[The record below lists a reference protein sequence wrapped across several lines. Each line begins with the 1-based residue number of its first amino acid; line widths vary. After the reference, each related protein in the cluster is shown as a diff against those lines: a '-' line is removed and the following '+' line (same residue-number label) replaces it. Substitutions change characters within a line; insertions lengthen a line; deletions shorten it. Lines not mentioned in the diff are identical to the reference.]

1 MTAIF
6 ERVLNMSLTG
16 SIVIAVVLLARLLLR
31 RAPKIYSYM
40 LWAVVLFRLLCP
52 ISLSAGLSVLKPLP
66 VTTSQGLSTV
76 TYRPVEPVTPASGE
90 LGQEVA
96 RPESAETVKAKTGA
110 QAMTLAA
117 AVWLTVGGA
126 LAGCSLVQYTVLRR
140 KLREAVPYRGEILLS
155 DNIRTPFVMGVLSP
169 KIYLPWDTPQ
179 EERRFII
186 AHERQH
192 IHRGDPLW
200 KLLGYLALCVHWFNP
215 LVWLAFFLGGKDME
229 MSCDEA
235 VLNRLG
241 EDIRADYSQ
250 ALLRLA
256 THKRLIAGMPLAFGE
271 GETKGRVRN
280 MARWRRPKV
289 WVSGICAVL
298 CLAVLAVCAL
308 NPQKSDS
315 TPVGAVVTAE
325 ERLNIRAKAS
335 ASSVVVGSY
344 EHGTAI
350 TILERK
356 GGWGRTDRGWI
367 ALDYVTLSEDSI
379 SGTTGSASISGTTG
393 SASMGIWGLYYT
405 LPEGCVQVTL
415 EASQERNEQELREG
429 NTVIGGVR
437 AFKIPSDIS
446 GADWLEELVFPE
458 WGMENVGYMASGTL
472 ASGYTVE
479 FFSDVPEGQPKT
491 LLNRHN
497 VYLWE
502 NRIYDVW
509 FNEYTVSPE
518 VESAI
523 LRTVSFGSDT
533 AEVSSSVP
541 IDLAMLPESV
551 SLKSGEN
558 GAILFVK
565 DGETIGAIDTY
576 DIPDSVENP
585 YADFKWL
592 AEAGVSDAD
601 DQMIIEKELILSGG
615 SSLYGDWEIEV
626 ESDVIP
632 SQPQTVKRWHT
643 FFIAERKVYDVWFDL
658 TKISEGEYWNLMSL
672 MVNGEPE
679 ETTLGQDAH
688 WGESFLSNDG
698 TVSFQADIS
707 YDPTEPAEEGTL
719 SAPEMLA
726 AVKREMQ
733 AGTMDGFGLGTKEM
747 GYTDVECFVNLTDL
761 VLETRKT
768 DSGEEIPQ
776 LIVMG
781 FVIYKFSD
789 GNTIGQELGIHELM
803 ALDARDGSFLS
814 GFGRVS

>member
-66 VTTSQGLSTV
+66 VTTTQGLSTV
-76 TYRPVEPVTPASGE
+76 TYRPVESVIPASGE
-90 LGQEVA
+90 IGQEDA
-96 RPESAETVKAKTGA
+96 RPEPAETVKAETGL

-126 LAGCSLVQYTVLRR
+126 LAGCSLVQYIVLRR
-140 KLREAVPYRGEILLS
+140 KLREAAPYLGEVYLS
-155 DNIRTPFVMGVLSP
+155 DSIATPFVMGVIAP
-169 KIYLPWDTPQ
+169 KIYLPSDTPKA
-179 EERRFII
+179 ERRFII
-186 AHERQH
+186 AHERH
-192 IHRGDPLW
+192 HLHRGDPLW
-200 KLLGYLALCVHWFNP
+200 KLLGYLALCIHWFNP

-298 CLAVLAVCAL
+298 CLVVLAVCAL

-315 TPVGAVVTAE
+315 TPMGAVVTTE
-325 ERLNIRAKAS
+325 KPLNIRAEAS
-335 ASSVVVGSY
+335 ALSAVVGSY
-344 EHGTAI
+344 EPGTAI
-350 TILERK
+350 TILERR

-367 ALDYVTLSEDSI
+367 FMDYVTLSENALF
-379 SGTTGSASISGTTG
+379 GTIGEASI
-393 SASMGIWGLYYT
+393 GIWDLYYT
-405 LPEGCVQVTL
+405 LPEGCVQMTL
-415 EASQERNEQELREG
+415 EASEDRDEEELREG

-458 WGMENVGYMASGTL
+458 WGMENVGYSAGGNLT
-472 ASGYTVE
+472 SGYTVE

-491 LLNRHN
+491 LRNRHN
-497 VYLWE
+497 VYWWE

-509 FNEYTVSPE
+509 FNEYTASPE

-523 LRTVSFGSDT
+523 LNTLSFGSDT
-533 AEVSSSVP
+533 AVIPSSLP

-565 DGETIGAIDTY
+565 DGETVGQIDTY

-585 YADFKWL
+585 YADFDWL
-592 AEAGVSDAD
+592 AEAGVADVSDSSLAR
-601 DQMIIEKELILSGG
+601 MAGG
-615 SSLYGDWEIEV
+615 SLYGDWELTA
-626 ESDVIP
+626 ESDVP
-632 SQPQTVKRWHT
+632 PGQPQTVNRMHT

-658 TKISEGEYWNLMSL
+658 MKISEGEYRNLMSL

-679 ETTLGQDAH
+679 ETTVATQPPQEGSEY
-688 WGESFLSNDG
+688 WGESFLSDDG
-698 TVSFQADIS
+698 TVSFQADVY
-707 YDPTEPAEEGTL
+707 YDPAQLTGEGVMTPAEL
-719 SAPEMLA
+719 IS

-747 GYTDVECFVNLTDL
+747 GYTDVECFVNLTGLHLEQRQEKPVL
-761 VLETRKT
+761 VVE
-768 DSGEEIPQ
+768 
-776 LIVMG
+776 G

-789 GNTIGQELGIHELM
+789 GNSVGQELGIRELM

>member
-76 TYRPVEPVTPASGE
+76 TYRPVEPVIPASGE
-90 LGQEVA
+90 LGQEAA
-96 RPESAETVKAKTGA
+96 RPEPAETVKTETGA

-117 AVWLTVGGA
+117 AVWLTVGEA
-126 LAGCSLVQYTVLRR
+126 LAGCGLVQYIVLRR
-140 KLREAVPYRGEILLS
+140 KLREAVPYRGEVYLS
-155 DNIRTPFVMGVLSP
+155 DSIATPFVMGVIAP
-169 KIYLPWDTPQ
+169 KIYLPSDTPKA
-179 EERRFII
+179 ERRFII
-186 AHERQH
+186 AHERH
-192 IHRGDPLW
+192 HLHRGDPLW

-298 CLAVLAVCAL
+298 CLVVLAVCAL

-315 TPVGAVVTAE
+315 TPVGAVVTTE
-325 ERLNIRAKAS
+325 KPLNIRAKAS
-335 ASSVVVGSY
+335 ARSVVVGSY
-344 EHGTAI
+344 EPGTAI
-350 TILERK
+350 TILERR

-367 ALDYVTLSEDSI
+367 FMDYVTLSEDSI
-379 SGTTGSASISGTTG
+379 SGTTGSAS
-393 SASMGIWGLYYT
+393 MGIWDLYYT

-458 WGMENVGYMASGTL
+458 WGMENVGSMASGTL

-502 NRIYDVW
+502 NQIYDVW

-518 VESAI
+518 VENAI
-523 LRTVSFGSDT
+523 LKTVSFGSDT
-533 AEVSSSVP
+533 LAVPSSVP

-551 SLKSGEN
+551 SPKSGEN

-585 YADFKWL
+585 YADFDWL
-592 AEAGVSDAD
+592 AEAGVADVSDSSLAR
-601 DQMIIEKELILSGG
+601 MAG
-615 SSLYGDWEIEV
+615 SSLYGDWELTA

-632 SQPQTVKRWHT
+632 GQPQMVKRWHT

-679 ETTLGQDAH
+679 ETTLSQDAH

-698 TVSFQADIS
+698 TVSFHADIS
-707 YDPTEPAEEGTL
+707 YDPTAPAEEGTL

>member
-76 TYRPVEPVTPASGE
+76 TYRPVEPVIPASGE
-90 LGQEVA
+90 IGQEDA
-96 RPESAETVKAKTGA
+96 RTEPAETVKTETGA

-117 AVWLTVGGA
+117 AIWLTVGGA

-140 KLREAVPYRGEILLS
+140 KLREAVPYRGEVYLS
-155 DNIRTPFVMGVLSP
+155 DSIATPFVMGVIAP
-169 KIYLPWDTPQ
+169 KIYLPSDTPIA
-179 EERRFII
+179 ERRFII
-186 AHERQH
+186 AHERH
-192 IHRGDPLW
+192 HLHRGDPLW

-215 LVWLAFFLGGKDME
+215 LVWMAFFLGGKDME

-235 VLNRLG
+235 VLNCLG

-308 NPQKSDS
+308 NPQKADS
-315 TPVGAVVTAE
+315 TPMGAVVTAE
-325 ERLNIRAKAS
+325 KPLNIRAKAS
-335 ASSVVVGSY
+335 ARSAVVGSY
-344 EHGTAI
+344 EPGTAI

-356 GGWGRTDRGWI
+356 DGWGRTERGWI
-367 ALDYVTLSEDSI
+367 FMDYVTLSENAI
-379 SGTTGSASISGTTG
+379 SGTTGSASIGV
-393 SASMGIWGLYYT
+393 WDLYYT
-405 LPEGCVQVTL
+405 LPEGCTQMTV
-415 EASQERNEQELREG
+415 EAGEDRNEQELREG

-472 ASGYTVE
+472 ASGYTVD

-523 LRTVSFGSDT
+523 LKTVSFGSDT
-533 AEVSSSVP
+533 LAVPSSVP

-551 SLKSGEN
+551 SPKSGEN
-558 GAILFVK
+558 GATLFVK

-585 YADFKWL
+585 YADFDWL
-592 AEAGVSDAD
+592 AEAGISDVND
-601 DQMIIEKELILSGG
+601 DELIRSGG
-615 SSLYGDWEIEV
+615 SSLYGDWELTA

-632 SQPQTVKRWHT
+632 GQPQMVKRWHT
-643 FFIAERKVYDVWFDL
+643 FFIADRKVYDVWFDL
-658 TKISEGEYWNLMSL
+658 MKISEGEYRNLMSL

-679 ETTLGQDAH
+679 ETTLSQDAH

-707 YDPTEPAEEGTL
+707 YDPTAPAEEGTL

>member
-1 MTAIF
+1 M
-6 ERVLNMSLTG
+6 
-16 SIVIAVVLLARLLLR
+16 
-31 RAPKIYSYM
+31 
-40 LWAVVLFRLLCP
+40 
-52 ISLSAGLSVLKPLP
+52 
-66 VTTSQGLSTV
+66 
-76 TYRPVEPVTPASGE
+76 
-90 LGQEVA
+90 
-96 RPESAETVKAKTGA
+96 
-110 QAMTLAA
+110 
-117 AVWLTVGGA
+117 
-126 LAGCSLVQYTVLRR
+126 QYIVLRR
-140 KLREAVPYRGEILLS
+140 KLREAAPYRGEVYLS
-155 DNIRTPFVMGVLSP
+155 DSIATPFVMGVIAP
-169 KIYLPWDTPQ
+169 KIYLPSDTPKA
-179 EERRFII
+179 ERRFII
-186 AHERQH
+186 AHERH
-192 IHRGDPLW
+192 HLHRGDPLW

-308 NPQKSDS
+308 NPQKADS
-315 TPVGAVVTAE
+315 TPVGAVVTTE
-325 ERLNIRAKAS
+325 KPLNIRAEAS
-335 ASSVVVGSY
+335 ALSAVVGSY
-344 EHGTAI
+344 EPGTAI

-356 GGWGRTDRGWI
+356 DGWGRTDRGWI
-367 ALDYVTLSEDSI
+367 FMDYVTLSEDSI
-379 SGTTGSASISGTTG
+379 SGTTGEASI
-393 SASMGIWGLYYT
+393 GIWDLYYT
-405 LPEGCVQVTL
+405 LPEGCVQMTL
-415 EASQERNEQELREG
+415 EASEDRDEEELREG

-472 ASGYTVE
+472 NSGYTVE

-491 LLNRHN
+491 LRNRHN
-497 VYLWE
+497 VYWWE

-523 LRTVSFGSDT
+523 LKTVSFGSDT
-533 AEVSSSVP
+533 AAIPSSLP

-601 DQMIIEKELILSGG
+601 DQMIIDKELILSGG

-632 SQPQTVKRWHT
+632 GQPQTVKRWHT

-658 TKISEGEYWNLMSL
+658 TKISEGEYRNLMSL

-679 ETTLGQDAH
+679 ETTLSQDAH

-698 TVSFQADIS
+698 TVSFQADVY
-707 YDPTEPAEEGTL
+707 YDPAQLTGEGVMTQAEL
-719 SAPEMLA
+719 IS

-747 GYTDVECFVNLTDL
+747 GYTDVECFVNLTGLHLEQRQEKPVL
-761 VLETRKT
+761 VVE
-768 DSGEEIPQ
+768 
-776 LIVMG
+776 G

-789 GNTIGQELGIHELM
+789 GNSIGQELGIRELM

>member
-66 VTTSQGLSTV
+66 VTTTQGLSTV
-76 TYRPVEPVTPASGE
+76 TYRPVEPIIPASGE
-90 LGQEVA
+90 TGQENA
-96 RPESAETVKAKTGA
+96 RQEPAETVKAENGDQT
-110 QAMTLAA
+110 MTLAA

-126 LAGCSLVQYTVLRR
+126 LAGYSLVQYTVLRR

-155 DNIRTPFVMGVLSP
+155 DKIRTPFVMGVLSP

-315 TPVGAVVTAE
+315 TPVGAVVTTE
-325 ERLNIRAKAS
+325 KPLNIRAEAS
-335 ASSVVVGSY
+335 ARSAVVGRY
-344 EHGTAI
+344 EPGTAI

-356 GGWGRTDRGWI
+356 DGWGRTDRGWI
-367 ALDYVTLSEDSI
+367 FMDYVTLSENALF
-379 SGTTGSASISGTTG
+379 GTTGEASI
-393 SASMGIWGLYYT
+393 GIWDLYYT
-405 LPEGCVQVTL
+405 LPEGCVQLTL
-415 EASQERNEQELREG
+415 EASEDRDEEELREG

-509 FNEYTVSPE
+509 FNGYTVSPE

-523 LRTVSFGSDT
+523 LNTLSFGSET
-533 AEVSSSVP
+533 AAIPSSLP

-551 SLKSGEN
+551 SLKSGKN
-558 GAILFVK
+558 RAILFVK
-565 DGETIGAIDTY
+565 DGETVGQIDTY

-585 YADFKWL
+585 YVDYYPWL
-592 AEAGVSDAD
+592 AEAGISDVND
-601 DQMIIEKELILSGG
+601 DELIRSGG
-615 SSLYGDWEIEV
+615 SSLYGDWELTA

-632 SQPQTVKRWHT
+632 GQPQTVKRWHT

-679 ETTLGQDAH
+679 ETTLSQDAH

-707 YDPTEPAEEGTL
+707 YDPTAPAEEGTL

-733 AGTMDGFGLGTKEM
+733 AGTMDGFGLGTKEL

-768 DSGEEIPQ
+768 DSDEEIPQ

-781 FVIYKFSD
+781 YVIYKFSD
-789 GNTIGQELGIHELM
+789 GNSIGQELGIHELM

>member
-76 TYRPVEPVTPASGE
+76 TYRPVEPVIPASGE
-90 LGQEVA
+90 IGQEDA
-96 RPESAETVKAKTGA
+96 RPEPAETVKTETGA

-126 LAGCSLVQYTVLRR
+126 LAGCSLVQYIVLRR
-140 KLREAVPYRGEILLS
+140 KLREAAPYRGEVYLS
-155 DNIRTPFVMGVLSP
+155 DSIATPFVMGVIAP
-169 KIYLPWDTPQ
+169 KIYLPSDTPKA
-179 EERRFII
+179 ERRFII
-186 AHERQH
+186 AHERH
-192 IHRGDPLW
+192 HLHRGDPLW

-308 NPQKSDS
+308 NPQKADS
-315 TPVGAVVTAE
+315 TPMGAVVTTE
-325 ERLNIRAKAS
+325 MPLNIRAKAS
-335 ASSVVVGSY
+335 ARSAVVGRY
-344 EHGTAI
+344 EPGTAI

-356 GGWGRTDRGWI
+356 GGWGRTERGWI
-367 ALDYVTLSEDSI
+367 FMDYVTLSENAI
-379 SGTTGSASISGTTG
+379 SGTTGSAIISITG
-393 SASMGIWGLYYT
+393 SASIGVWDLYYT
-405 LPEGCVQVTL
+405 LPEGCTQMTV
-415 EASQERNEQELREG
+415 EAGEDRNEQELREG
-429 NTVIGGVR
+429 STVIGGVR

-458 WGMENVGYMASGTL
+458 WGMENVGYIASGTL

-502 NRIYDVW
+502 NQIYDVW

-518 VESAI
+518 VENAI
-523 LRTVSFGSDT
+523 LKTVSFGSDT
-533 AEVSSSVP
+533 LAVPSSVP

-551 SLKSGEN
+551 STKSGEN

-585 YADFKWL
+585 YADFDWL
-592 AEAGVSDAD
+592 AEAGISDVND
-601 DQMIIEKELILSGG
+601 DELIRSGG
-615 SSLYGDWEIEV
+615 SSLYGDWDLQA

-632 SQPQTVKRWHT
+632 GQPQTVNRMHT
-643 FFIAERKVYDVWFDL
+643 FFIADRKVYDVWFDL
-658 TKISEGEYWNLMSL
+658 MKISEGEYRNLMSL

-679 ETTLGQDAH
+679 ETTVATQTSQEGSEY
-688 WGESFLSNDG
+688 WGESFLSDDG
-698 TVSFQADIS
+698 TVTFQADVY
-707 YDPTEPAEEGTL
+707 YDPAQLTGEGVMTPAEL
-719 SAPEMLA
+719 IS

-747 GYTDVECFVNLTDL
+747 GYTDVECFVNLTGLHLEQRQEKQVL
-761 VLETRKT
+761 VVE
-768 DSGEEIPQ
+768 
-776 LIVMG
+776 G

>member
-66 VTTSQGLSTV
+66 VTTTQGLSTV
-76 TYRPVEPVTPASGE
+76 TYRPVESVIPASGE

-96 RPESAETVKAKTGA
+96 RPESAETVKAETGL

-126 LAGCSLVQYTVLRR
+126 LAGCSLVQYIVLRR
-140 KLREAVPYRGEILLS
+140 KLREAVPYRGEVYLS
-155 DNIRTPFVMGVLSP
+155 DSIATPFVMGVIAP
-169 KIYLPWDTPQ
+169 KIYLPSDTPIA
-179 EERRFII
+179 ERRFII
-186 AHERQH
+186 AHERH
-192 IHRGDPLW
+192 HLHRGDPLW

-298 CLAVLAVCAL
+298 CLVVLAVCAL

-315 TPVGAVVTAE
+315 TPMGAVVTTE
-325 ERLNIRAKAS
+325 KPLNIRAEAS
-335 ASSVVVGSY
+335 ALSAVVGRY
-344 EHGTAI
+344 EPGTAI
-350 TILERK
+350 TILERRD
-356 GGWGRTDRGWI
+356 GWGRTDRGWI
-367 ALDYVTLSEDSI
+367 FMDYVTLSENALF
-379 SGTTGSASISGTTG
+379 GTTGEASI
-393 SASMGIWGLYYT
+393 GIWDLYYT
-405 LPEGCVQVTL
+405 LPEGCVQMTL
-415 EASQERNEQELREG
+415 EASEDRDEEELREG

-509 FNEYTVSPE
+509 FNGYTVSPE

-523 LRTVSFGSDT
+523 LKTVSFGSDT
-533 AEVSSSVP
+533 AVIPSSLP

-551 SLKSGEN
+551 SQKSGEN

-585 YADFKWL
+585 YADFDWL
-592 AEAGVSDAD
+592 AEAGVADVSDSS
-601 DQMIIEKELILSGG
+601 LILMAG
-615 SSLYGDWEIEV
+615 SSLYGDWELQA

-632 SQPQTVKRWHT
+632 GQPQTVKRWHT

-658 TKISEGEYWNLMSL
+658 TKITEGEYWNLMSL

-679 ETTLGQDAH
+679 ETTLSQDAH

-707 YDPTEPAEEGTL
+707 YDPTAPAEEGTL

-747 GYTDVECFVNLTDL
+747 GYTGVECFVNLTDL

>member
-66 VTTSQGLSTV
+66 VTTTQGLSTV
-76 TYRPVEPVTPASGE
+76 TYRPVEPVIPAFGKI
-90 LGQEVA
+90 GQEAA
-96 RPESAETVKAKTGA
+96 RPEPVETVKAETGA

-126 LAGCSLVQYTVLRR
+126 LAGCSLVQYIVLRR
-140 KLREAVPYRGEILLS
+140 KLREAAPYRGEVYLS
-155 DNIRTPFVMGVLSP
+155 DSIATPFVMGVIAP
-169 KIYLPWDTPQ
+169 KIYLPSDTPIA
-179 EERRFII
+179 ERRFII
-186 AHERQH
+186 AHERH
-192 IHRGDPLW
+192 HLHRGDPLW

-298 CLAVLAVCAL
+298 CLVVLAVCAL

-315 TPVGAVVTAE
+315 TPMRAVVTTE
-325 ERLNIRAKAS
+325 KPLNIRAEAS
-335 ASSVVVGSY
+335 ARSAVVGRY
-344 EHGTAI
+344 EPGTAI
-350 TILERK
+350 TILERRD
-356 GGWGRTDRGWI
+356 GWGRTDRGWI
-367 ALDYVTLSEDSI
+367 FMDYVTLSENALF
-379 SGTTGSASISGTTG
+379 GTTGEASI
-393 SASMGIWGLYYT
+393 GIWDLYYT
-405 LPEGCVQVTL
+405 LPEGCVQMTL
-415 EASQERNEQELREG
+415 EASEDRDEEELREG

-509 FNEYTVSPE
+509 FDEYTVSPE
-518 VESAI
+518 VENAI
-523 LRTVSFGSDT
+523 LQTVSFGSDT
-533 AEVSSSVP
+533 LAVPSSVP
-541 IDLAMLPESV
+541 IDLAMLPENV
-551 SLKSGEN
+551 SQKSGEN

-565 DGETIGAIDTY
+565 DGKTIGAIDTY
-576 DIPDSVENP
+576 DIPASVENP
-585 YADFKWL
+585 YADFDWL
-592 AEAGVSDAD
+592 AEAGVADVSDSSLAR
-601 DQMIIEKELILSGG
+601 MAG
-615 SSLYGDWEIEV
+615 SSLYGDWELHA
-626 ESDVIP
+626 ESDVP
-632 SQPQTVKRWHT
+632 PGQPQTVNRMHT
-643 FFIAERKVYDVWFDL
+643 FFIAGRKVYDVWFDL
-658 TKISEGEYWNLMSL
+658 MKILAGEYGNLMSL

-679 ETTLGQDAH
+679 ETTVATQPPQEGSEY
-688 WGESFLSNDG
+688 WGESFLSDDG
-698 TVSFQADIS
+698 TVNFRADVY
-707 YDPTEPAEEGTL
+707 YDPAQLTGEGIMTPAEL
-719 SAPEMLA
+719 IS

-747 GYTDVECFVNLTDL
+747 GYTDVECFVNLTGLHLEQRQEKQVL
-761 VLETRKT
+761 VVE
-768 DSGEEIPQ
+768 
-776 LIVMG
+776 G

-814 GFGRVS
+814 GFGRER

>member
-31 RAPKIYSYM
+31 RAPKVYSYM

-66 VTTSQGLSTV
+66 VTTTQGLSTV

-90 LGQEVA
+90 TGQENA
-96 RPESAETVKAKTGA
+96 RQEPAEAVKAKTGT

-126 LAGCSLVQYTVLRR
+126 LAACSLVQYTVLRR

-155 DNIRTPFVMGVLSP
+155 DKIRTPFVMGVLSP

-200 KLLGYLALCVHWFNP
+200 KLLGYAALCVHWFNP

-325 ERLNIRAKAS
+325 KPLNIRAEAS
-335 ASSVVVGSY
+335 ALSAVVGSY
-344 EHGTAI
+344 EPGTAI
-350 TILERK
+350 TILERRD
-356 GGWGRTDRGWI
+356 GWGRTDRGWI
-367 ALDYVTLSEDSI
+367 FMDYVTLSENAI
-379 SGTTGSASISGTTG
+379 SGITGAASI
-393 SASMGIWGLYYT
+393 GIWDLYYT
-405 LPEGCVQVTL
+405 LPEGCVQMTL
-415 EASQERNEQELREG
+415 EASEDRNEKELREG

-458 WGMENVGYMASGTL
+458 WGMENVGYSAGGNLT
-472 ASGYTVE
+472 SGYTVE
-479 FFSDVPEGQPKT
+479 FFSDVPEGQLKT
-491 LLNRHN
+491 LRNRHN
-497 VYLWE
+497 VYWWE

-523 LRTVSFGSDT
+523 LNTLSFGIEK
-533 AEVSSSVP
+533 AVIPSSLP
-541 IDLAMLPESV
+541 IDLAMLPENV
-551 SLKSGEN
+551 SLKSGKN
-558 GAILFVK
+558 RAILFVK
-565 DGETIGAIDTY
+565 DGETVGQIDTY

-585 YADFKWL
+585 YADFDWL
-592 AEAGVSDAD
+592 AEAGVSDVSDSSLAR
-601 DQMIIEKELILSGG
+601 MAGG
-615 SSLYGDWEIEV
+615 SLYGDWELTA

-632 SQPQTVKRWHT
+632 GQPQTVKRWHT

-679 ETTLGQDAH
+679 ETTLSQDAH

-707 YDPTEPAEEGTL
+707 YDPTAPAEEGTL

>member
-76 TYRPVEPVTPASGE
+76 TYRPVEPVIPASGE
-90 LGQEVA
+90 TGQEAA
-96 RPESAETVKAKTGA
+96 RPEPAETVKAETGA
-110 QAMTLAA
+110 QTMTLAA

-140 KLREAVPYRGEILLS
+140 KLREAAPYRGEVYLS
-155 DNIRTPFVMGVLSP
+155 DSIATPFVMGVIAP
-169 KIYLPWDTPQ
+169 KIYLPSDTPIA
-179 EERRFII
+179 ERRFII
-186 AHERQH
+186 AHERH
-192 IHRGDPLW
+192 HLHRGDPLW

-298 CLAVLAVCAL
+298 CLVVLAVCAL

-315 TPVGAVVTAE
+315 TPMGAVVTTE
-325 ERLNIRAKAS
+325 KRLNIRAEAS
-335 ASSVVVGSY
+335 ARSAVVGRY
-344 EHGTAI
+344 EPGTAI

-356 GGWGRTDRGWI
+356 DGWGRTDRGWI
-367 ALDYVTLSEDSI
+367 FMDYVTLSENALF
-379 SGTTGSASISGTTG
+379 GTIGEASI
-393 SASMGIWGLYYT
+393 GIWDLYYT
-405 LPEGCVQVTL
+405 LPEGCVQMTL
-415 EASQERNEQELREG
+415 EASEDRDEEELREG

-533 AEVSSSVP
+533 AELSSSVP
-541 IDLAMLPESV
+541 IDLAMLPENV
-551 SLKSGEN
+551 SLKSGKN
-558 GAILFVK
+558 RAILFVK
-565 DGETIGAIDTY
+565 DGETVGQIDTY

-585 YADFKWL
+585 YVDYYPWL
-592 AEAGVSDAD
+592 AEAGISDVND
-601 DQMIIEKELILSGG
+601 NELIRSGG
-615 SSLYGDWEIEV
+615 SSLYGDWELTA

-632 SQPQTVKRWHT
+632 GQPQTVKRWHT

-707 YDPTEPAEEGTL
+707 YDPTAPAEEGTL

>member
-76 TYRPVEPVTPASGE
+76 TYRPVEPVIPAFGKI
-90 LGQEVA
+90 GQEDA
-96 RPESAETVKAKTGA
+96 RPEPAETVKAKTDA

-126 LAGCSLVQYTVLRR
+126 LAGCSLVQYIVLRR
-140 KLREAVPYRGEILLS
+140 KLREAVPYQGEILLS
-155 DNIRTPFVMGVLSP
+155 DKIRTPFVMGVLSP

-186 AHERQH
+186 AHERH
-192 IHRGDPLW
+192 HLHRGDPLW

-298 CLAVLAVCAL
+298 CLVVLAACAL
-308 NPQKSDS
+308 NPQKADS

-325 ERLNIRAKAS
+325 KPLNIRAEAS
-335 ASSVVVGSY
+335 ALSAVVGSY
-344 EHGTAI
+344 EPGTAI

-356 GGWGRTDRGWI
+356 GSWGRTDRGWI
-367 ALDYVTLSEDSI
+367 FMDYVTLSEDSI
-379 SGTTGSASISGTTG
+379 SGSTGP
-393 SASMGIWGLYYT
+393 ASMGIWDLYYT

-502 NRIYDVW
+502 NQIYDVW

-523 LRTVSFGSDT
+523 LKTVSFGSDT
-533 AEVSSSVP
+533 LAVPSSVP

-558 GAILFVK
+558 RAILFVK
-565 DGETIGAIDTY
+565 DGETVGQIDTY

-585 YADFKWL
+585 YADFDWL
-592 AEAGVSDAD
+592 AEAGISDVND
-601 DQMIIEKELILSGG
+601 DELIRSGG
-615 SSLYGDWEIEV
+615 SSLYGDWDLQA

-632 SQPQTVKRWHT
+632 GQPQTVKRWHT

-679 ETTLGQDAH
+679 ETTLSQDAH
-688 WGESFLSNDG
+688 WDESFLSNDG

-707 YDPTEPAEEGTL
+707 YDPTAPAEEGTL

>member
-6 ERVLNMSLTG
+6 ERVLNMSLTS

-76 TYRPVEPVTPASGE
+76 TYRPVEPVFPASGE
-90 LGQEVA
+90 IGQEAA
-96 RPESAETVKAKTGA
+96 RPEPAETVKTETGA
-110 QAMTLAA
+110 QVMTLAA

-126 LAGCSLVQYTVLRR
+126 LAGCSLVQYIVLRR
-140 KLREAVPYRGEILLS
+140 KLREAVPYRGEVYLS
-155 DNIRTPFVMGVLSP
+155 DSIATPFVMGVIVP
-169 KIYLPWDTPQ
+169 KIYLPSDTPKA
-179 EERRFII
+179 ERRFII
-186 AHERQH
+186 AHERH
-192 IHRGDPLW
+192 HLHRGDPLW

-356 GGWGRTDRGWI
+356 GSWGRTDRGWI

-379 SGTTGSASISGTTG
+379 SGTTGSASSISGTTG
-393 SASMGIWGLYYT
+393 SASMGIWDLYYT

-415 EASQERNEQELREG
+415 EASQERNEQEVREG

-479 FFSDVPEGQPKT
+479 FFSDVLEGQPKT

-502 NRIYDVW
+502 NQIYDVW

-551 SLKSGEN
+551 SQKSGEN

-565 DGETIGAIDTY
+565 DGETVGQIDTY

-585 YADFKWL
+585 YGDFDWL
-592 AEAGVSDAD
+592 AEAGISDVND
-601 DQMIIEKELILSGG
+601 DELIRSGG
-615 SSLYGDWEIEV
+615 SSLYGDWELTA

-632 SQPQTVKRWHT
+632 GQPQMVKRWHT

-658 TKISEGEYWNLMSL
+658 TKISEGEYRNLMSL

-679 ETTLGQDAH
+679 ETTLSQDAH

-707 YDPTEPAEEGTL
+707 YDPTAPAEEGTL

>member
-52 ISLSAGLSVLKPLP
+52 ISLSASLSVLKPLP
-66 VTTSQGLSTV
+66 VTTTQGLSTV
-76 TYRPVEPVTPASGE
+76 TYRPVEPVTPASGQI
-90 LGQEVA
+90 GQENA
-96 RPESAETVKAKTGA
+96 KPESAEAVKAETGD

-126 LAGCSLVQYTVLRR
+126 LAACSLVQYTVLRR

-155 DNIRTPFVMGVLSP
+155 DKIRTPFVMGVLSP

-241 EDIRADYSQ
+241 EGIRADYSQ

-315 TPVGAVVTAE
+315 TPVGAVVTTE
-325 ERLNIRAKAS
+325 KPLNIRAKAS
-335 ASSVVVGSY
+335 ARSAVVGSY
-344 EHGTAI
+344 EPGTAV

-356 GGWGRTDRGWI
+356 DGWGRTDRGWI
-367 ALDYVTLSEDSI
+367 ALYYVTLSENALF
-379 SGTTGSASISGTTG
+379 GTTGEASI
-393 SASMGIWGLYYT
+393 GIWDLYYT
-405 LPEGCVQVTL
+405 LPEGCVQLTL
-415 EASQERNEQELREG
+415 EASEDRDEEELREG

-458 WGMENVGYMASGTL
+458 WGMENVGYIASGTL
-472 ASGYTVE
+472 DSGYTVD

-497 VYLWE
+497 VYWWE

-523 LRTVSFGSDT
+523 LNTLSFGIEK
-533 AEVSSSVP
+533 AVIPSSLP
-541 IDLAMLPESV
+541 IDLAMLPDDV
-551 SLKSGEN
+551 SLQSGEN

-565 DGETIGAIDTY
+565 DGETVGQIDTY

-585 YADFKWL
+585 YADFDWL
-592 AEAGVSDAD
+592 AEAGVADVSDSSLTLMA
-601 DQMIIEKELILSGG
+601 G
-615 SSLYGDWEIEV
+615 SSLYGDWDLQA

-632 SQPQTVKRWHT
+632 GQPQTVKRWHT

-658 TKISEGEYWNLMSL
+658 TKISEGEYRNLMSL

-679 ETTLGQDAH
+679 ETILSQDAH
-688 WGESFLSNDG
+688 WDESFLSNDG

-707 YDPTEPAEEGTL
+707 YDPTAPAEEGTM

-733 AGTMDGFGLGTKEM
+733 AGTMDGFGLGTKEL

>member
-66 VTTSQGLSTV
+66 VTTTQGLSTV
-76 TYRPVEPVTPASGE
+76 TYRPVEPVIPVSGE
-90 LGQEVA
+90 LGREVA
-96 RPESAETVKAKTGA
+96 RAESAETVKAETGA

-155 DNIRTPFVMGVLSP
+155 DKIRTPFVMGVLSP

-235 VLNRLG
+235 VLNCLG

-315 TPVGAVVTAE
+315 TPMGAVVTTE
-325 ERLNIRAKAS
+325 KPLNIRAEAS
-335 ASSVVVGSY
+335 ARSAVVGRY
-344 EHGTAI
+344 EPGTAI
-350 TILERK
+350 TILERRD
-356 GGWGRTDRGWI
+356 GWGRTDRGWI
-367 ALDYVTLSEDSI
+367 FMDYVTLSENALF
-379 SGTTGSASISGTTG
+379 GTTGEASI
-393 SASMGIWGLYYT
+393 GIWDLYYT
-405 LPEGCVQVTL
+405 LPEGCVQMTL
-415 EASQERNEQELREG
+415 EASEDRDEEELREG

-523 LRTVSFGSDT
+523 LNTLSFGIEK
-533 AEVSSSVP
+533 AVIPSSLP

-551 SLKSGEN
+551 SLKSGKN
-558 GAILFVK
+558 RAILFVK
-565 DGETIGAIDTY
+565 DGETVGQIDTY

-585 YADFKWL
+585 YADFDWL
-592 AEAGVSDAD
+592 AEAGVADVSDSSLAR
-601 DQMIIEKELILSGG
+601 MAG
-615 SSLYGDWEIEV
+615 SSLYGDWELHA
-626 ESDVIP
+626 ESDVP
-632 SQPQTVKRWHT
+632 PGQPQTVNRMHT
-643 FFIAERKVYDVWFDL
+643 FFIADRKVYDVWFDL
-658 TKISEGEYWNLMSL
+658 MKISSGEYSNLMSR

-679 ETTLGQDAH
+679 ETTVATQPSQEGSEY
-688 WGESFLSNDG
+688 WGESFLSDDG
-698 TVSFQADIS
+698 TVTFQADVY
-707 YDPTEPAEEGTL
+707 YDPAQLTGEGVMTPAEL
-719 SAPEMLA
+719 IS

>member
-66 VTTSQGLSTV
+66 VTTTQGLSTV
-76 TYRPVEPVTPASGE
+76 TYRPVEPVTPASGQI
-90 LGQEVA
+90 GQEFA
-96 RPESAETVKAKTGA
+96 RPESAETVKAETDA

-126 LAGCSLVQYTVLRR
+126 LAACSLVQYTVLRR

-155 DNIRTPFVMGVLSP
+155 DKIRTPFVMGVLSP

-298 CLAVLAVCAL
+298 CLVVLAVCAL

-315 TPVGAVVTAE
+315 TPMGAVVTAE
-325 ERLNIRAKAS
+325 KPLNIRAKAS
-335 ASSVVVGSY
+335 ARSAVVGRY
-344 EHGTAI
+344 EPGTAI

-356 GGWGRTDRGWI
+356 DGWGRTDRGWI
-367 ALDYVTLSEDSI
+367 FMDYVTLSENALF
-379 SGTTGSASISGTTG
+379 GTTGEASI
-393 SASMGIWGLYYT
+393 GIWDLYYT
-405 LPEGCVQVTL
+405 LPEGCVQMTL
-415 EASQERNEQELREG
+415 EASEDRDEEELREG

-509 FNEYTVSPE
+509 FNGYTVSPE

-551 SLKSGEN
+551 SLKSGKN
-558 GAILFVK
+558 RAILFVK
-565 DGETIGAIDTY
+565 DGETVGQIDTY

-585 YADFKWL
+585 YVDYYPWL
-592 AEAGVSDAD
+592 AEAGISDVND
-601 DQMIIEKELILSGG
+601 YELIRSGG
-615 SSLYGDWEIEV
+615 SSLYGDWELTA

-632 SQPQTVKRWHT
+632 GQPQTVKRWHT

-679 ETTLGQDAH
+679 ETTLSQDAH
-688 WGESFLSNDG
+688 WDESFLSNDG

-707 YDPTEPAEEGTL
+707 YDPTAPAEEGIL

-761 VLETRKT
+761 VLKTRKT

>member
-76 TYRPVEPVTPASGE
+76 TYRPVEPVIPASGE
-90 LGQEVA
+90 IGQEVA
-96 RPESAETVKAKTGA
+96 RAESAETVKTETGA

-126 LAGCSLVQYTVLRR
+126 LAGCSLVQYIVLRR
-140 KLREAVPYRGEILLS
+140 KLREAAPYRGEVYLS
-155 DNIRTPFVMGVLSP
+155 DSIATPFVMGVIAP
-169 KIYLPWDTPQ
+169 KIYLPSDTPIA
-179 EERRFII
+179 ERRFII
-186 AHERQH
+186 AHERH
-192 IHRGDPLW
+192 HLHRGDPLW
-200 KLLGYLALCVHWFNP
+200 KLLGYMALCVHWFNP

-298 CLAVLAVCAL
+298 CLVVLAVCAL

-325 ERLNIRAKAS
+325 KPLNIRAKAS

-344 EHGTAI
+344 EPGTAI

-367 ALDYVTLSEDSI
+367 FMDYVTLSENAI
-379 SGTTGSASISGTTG
+379 SGTTGSAIIAITG
-393 SASMGIWGLYYT
+393 SASIDVWDLYYT
-405 LPEGCVQVTL
+405 LPEGCTQMTV
-415 EASQERNEQELREG
+415 EAGEDRNEQELREG

-509 FNEYTVSPE
+509 FDAYTVSPE
-518 VESAI
+518 VENAI
-523 LRTVSFGSDT
+523 LQTVSFGSDT
-533 AEVSSSVP
+533 LAVPSSVP
-541 IDLAMLPESV
+541 IDLAMLPENV
-551 SLKSGEN
+551 SQKSGEN

-565 DGETIGAIDTY
+565 DGETVGQIDTY

-585 YADFKWL
+585 YVDYYPWL
-592 AEAGVSDAD
+592 AEAGISDVND
-601 DQMIIEKELILSGG
+601 YELIRSGG
-615 SSLYGDWEIEV
+615 SSLYGDWDLKA

-632 SQPQTVKRWHT
+632 GQPQTVKRWHT

-679 ETTLGQDAH
+679 ETTLSQDAH

-707 YDPTEPAEEGTL
+707 YDPTAPAEEGTL

>member
-66 VTTSQGLSTV
+66 VMTTQGLSTV
-76 TYRPVEPVTPASGE
+76 TYRPVEPVIPASGE
-90 LGQEVA
+90 IGQEDA
-96 RPESAETVKAKTGA
+96 RPEPAETAKTETGA
-110 QAMTLAA
+110 QVMTLAA

-126 LAGCSLVQYTVLRR
+126 LAGCSLVQYIVLRR
-140 KLREAVPYRGEILLS
+140 KLREAAPYRGEVYLS
-155 DNIRTPFVMGVLSP
+155 DSIVTPFVMGVIAP
-169 KIYLPWDTPQ
+169 KIYLPSDTPKA
-179 EERRFII
+179 ERRFII
-186 AHERQH
+186 AHERH
-192 IHRGDPLW
+192 HLHRGDPLW

-241 EDIRADYSQ
+241 EEIRADYSQ

-298 CLAVLAVCAL
+298 CLVVLAVCAL

-315 TPVGAVVTAE
+315 TPMGAVVTTE
-325 ERLNIRAKAS
+325 KPLNIRAKAS
-335 ASSVVVGSY
+335 ARSAVVGRY
-344 EHGTAI
+344 EPGTAI

-356 GGWGRTDRGWI
+356 GSWGRTDRGWI

-379 SGTTGSASISGTTG
+379 SGTIGSASSISGTTG
-393 SASMGIWGLYYT
+393 SASMGIWDLYYT

-415 EASQERNEQELREG
+415 EASEDRNEQELREG

-502 NRIYDVW
+502 NQIYDVW

-551 SLKSGEN
+551 SQKSGEN
-558 GAILFVK
+558 GATLFVK
-565 DGETIGAIDTY
+565 DGERIGGIDTY
-576 DIPDSVENP
+576 DIPASVENP
-585 YADFKWL
+585 YADFDWL
-592 AEAGVSDAD
+592 AEAGVADVSDSSLAR
-601 DQMIIEKELILSGG
+601 MAG
-615 SSLYGDWEIEV
+615 SSLYGDWELHA
-626 ESDVIP
+626 ESDVLP
-632 SQPQTVKRWHT
+632 GQPQTVNRMHT
-643 FFIAERKVYDVWFDL
+643 FFIADRKVYDVWFDL
-658 TKISEGEYWNLMSL
+658 MKISEGEYRNLMSL

-679 ETTLGQDAH
+679 ETTVATQPPQEGSEY
-688 WGESFLSNDG
+688 WGESFPSDDG
-698 TVSFQADIS
+698 TVTFQANVY
-707 YDPTEPAEEGTL
+707 YDPAQLTGEGVMTQAEL
-719 SAPEMLA
+719 IS

-747 GYTDVECFVNLTDL
+747 GYTDVECFVNLTGLHLEQRQEKQVL
-761 VLETRKT
+761 VVE
-768 DSGEEIPQ
+768 
-776 LIVMG
+776 G

>member
-66 VTTSQGLSTV
+66 VTTTQGLSTV

-90 LGQEVA
+90 LGQENA
-96 RPESAETVKAKTGA
+96 RPESAETVIAETGD
-110 QAMTLAA
+110 QTMTLAA
-117 AVWLTVGGA
+117 AVWLTVSGA
-126 LAGCSLVQYTVLRR
+126 LVGCSLVQYTVLRR

-155 DNIRTPFVMGVLSP
+155 DKIRTPFVMGVLSP

-315 TPVGAVVTAE
+315 TPVGAVVTTE
-325 ERLNIRAKAS
+325 KPLNIRAKAS
-335 ASSVVVGSY
+335 ARSVVVGSY
-344 EHGTAI
+344 EPGTAI
-350 TILERK
+350 TILERR

-367 ALDYVTLSEDSI
+367 FMDYVTLSENALF
-379 SGTTGSASISGTTG
+379 GTTGEASI
-393 SASMGIWGLYYT
+393 GIWDLYYT
-405 LPEGCVQVTL
+405 LPEGCVQMTL
-415 EASQERNEQELREG
+415 EASEDRDEEELREG

-509 FNEYTVSPE
+509 FNAYTVSPE
-518 VESAI
+518 VERAI
-523 LRTVSFGSDT
+523 LNTLSFGSET
-533 AEVSSSVP
+533 AAIPSSLP

-551 SLKSGEN
+551 SLKSGKN
-558 GAILFVK
+558 RAILFVK

-585 YADFKWL
+585 YVDYYPWL
-592 AEAGVSDAD
+592 AEAGISDVND
-601 DQMIIEKELILSGG
+601 YELIRSGG
-615 SSLYGDWEIEV
+615 SSLYGDWELTA
-626 ESDVIP
+626 ESDVI
-632 SQPQTVKRWHT
+632 SGQPQTVKRWHT
-643 FFIAERKVYDVWFDL
+643 FFIADRKVYDVWFDL
-658 TKISEGEYWNLMSL
+658 TKISEGEYRNLMSL

-679 ETTLGQDAH
+679 ETTLSQDAH

-698 TVSFQADIS
+698 TVFFQADIS
-707 YDPTEPAEEGTL
+707 YDPTAPAEEGTM

-733 AGTMDGFGLGTKEM
+733 AGTMDGFGLGTKEL

-761 VLETRKT
+761 ILETRKT

>member
-66 VTTSQGLSTV
+66 VTTTQGLSTV
-76 TYRPVEPVTPASGE
+76 TYRPVEQVIPASGE
-90 LGQEVA
+90 IGQEDA
-96 RPESAETVKAKTGA
+96 RQEPAEAVKAKTGT

-117 AVWLTVGGA
+117 VVWLTVGGA
-126 LAGCSLVQYTVLRR
+126 LAACSLVQYTVLRR

-155 DNIRTPFVMGVLSP
+155 DKIRTPFVMGVLSP

-200 KLLGYLALCVHWFNP
+200 KLLGYAALCVHWFNP

-241 EDIRADYSQ
+241 EDIRANYSQ

-325 ERLNIRAKAS
+325 KPLNIRAEAS
-335 ASSVVVGSY
+335 ALSAVVGSY
-344 EHGTAI
+344 EPGTAI
-350 TILERK
+350 TILERRD
-356 GGWGRTDRGWI
+356 GWGRTDRGWI
-367 ALDYVTLSEDSI
+367 FMDYVTLSENALF
-379 SGTTGSASISGTTG
+379 GTTGEASI
-393 SASMGIWGLYYT
+393 GIWDLYYT
-405 LPEGCVQVTL
+405 LPEGCVQMTL
-415 EASQERNEQELREG
+415 EASEDRDEEELREG

-472 ASGYTVE
+472 NSGYTVE

-491 LLNRHN
+491 LFNRHN
-497 VYLWE
+497 VYWWE

-523 LRTVSFGSDT
+523 LNTLSFGIEK
-533 AEVSSSVP
+533 AVIPSSLP
-541 IDLAMLPESV
+541 IDLAMLPENV
-551 SLKSGEN
+551 SLKSGKN
-558 GAILFVK
+558 RAILFVK
-565 DGETIGAIDTY
+565 DGETIGAIDTF

-585 YADFKWL
+585 YADFDWL
-592 AEAGVSDAD
+592 AEAGVSDVSD
-601 DQMIIEKELILSGG
+601 SSLILMAG
-615 SSLYGDWEIEV
+615 SSLYGDWDLQA

-632 SQPQTVKRWHT
+632 GQPQTVKRWHT
-643 FFIAERKVYDVWFDL
+643 FFIAERKAYDVWFDL
-658 TKISEGEYWNLMSL
+658 TKISEGEYRNLMSL

-679 ETTLGQDAH
+679 ETTIATQPPQEGSEY
-688 WGESFLSNDG
+688 WGESFLSDDG
-698 TVSFQADIS
+698 TVTFQADVY
-707 YDPTEPAEEGTL
+707 YDPAQLTGEGVMTQAEL
-719 SAPEMLA
+719 IS

-747 GYTDVECFVNLTDL
+747 GYTDVECFVNLTGLHLEQRQEKPVL
-761 VLETRKT
+761 VVE
-768 DSGEEIPQ
+768 
-776 LIVMG
+776 G

-789 GNTIGQELGIHELM
+789 GNTIGQELGIRELM

>member
-16 SIVIAVVLLARLLLR
+16 SIVIAVVLLVRLLLR

-66 VTTSQGLSTV
+66 VTTTQGLSTV

-96 RPESAETVKAKTGA
+96 RPESAETVKAETGA

-200 KLLGYLALCVHWFNP
+200 KLLGYAALCVHWFNP

-241 EDIRADYSQ
+241 EGIRADYSQ

-308 NPQKSDS
+308 NPQKPDS
-315 TPVGAVVTAE
+315 TPMGAVVTAE
-325 ERLNIRAKAS
+325 KPLNIRAEAS
-335 ASSVVVGSY
+335 ALSAVVGSY
-344 EHGTAI
+344 EPGTAI
-350 TILERK
+350 TILERRD
-356 GGWGRTDRGWI
+356 GWGRTDRGWI
-367 ALDYVTLSEDSI
+367 FMDYVTLSENAI
-379 SGTTGSASISGTTG
+379 SGITGEASI
-393 SASMGIWGLYYT
+393 GIWDLYYT
-405 LPEGCVQVTL
+405 LPEGCTQMTL
-415 EASQERNEQELREG
+415 ELGEDRDEEELREG

-472 ASGYTVE
+472 NSGYTVE

-491 LLNRHN
+491 LRNRHN
-497 VYLWE
+497 VYWWE

-509 FNEYTVSPE
+509 FNEYTASPE

-523 LRTVSFGSDT
+523 LNTLSFGIEK
-533 AEVSSSVP
+533 AVIPSSLP
-541 IDLAMLPESV
+541 IDLAMLPENV
-551 SLKSGEN
+551 SLKSGKN
-558 GAILFVK
+558 RAILFVK
-565 DGETIGAIDTY
+565 DGETVGQIDTY
-576 DIPDSVENP
+576 EIPDSVENP
-585 YADFKWL
+585 YADRYYTWL
-592 AEAGVSDAD
+592 AEAGISDVND
-601 DQMIIEKELILSGG
+601 DELIRSGG
-615 SSLYGDWEIEV
+615 SSLYGDWELTA

-632 SQPQTVKRWHT
+632 GQPQTVKRWHT
-643 FFIAERKVYDVWFDL
+643 FFIADRKVYDVWFDL

-679 ETTLGQDAH
+679 ETTIATQPPQEGSEY

-698 TVSFQADIS
+698 TVSFQADVY
-707 YDPTEPAEEGTL
+707 YDPAQLTGEGVMTQAEL
-719 SAPEMLA
+719 IS

-747 GYTDVECFVNLTDL
+747 GYTDVECFVNLTGLHLEQRQEKPVL
-761 VLETRKT
+761 VVE
-768 DSGEEIPQ
+768 
-776 LIVMG
+776 G

-789 GNTIGQELGIHELM
+789 GNSIGQELGIRELM

>member
-52 ISLSAGLSVLKPLP
+52 ISLSASLSVLKPLP
-66 VTTSQGLSTV
+66 VTTTQGLSTV
-76 TYRPVEPVTPASGE
+76 TYRPVEPVTPASGQI
-90 LGQEVA
+90 GQENA
-96 RPESAETVKAKTGA
+96 KPESAEAVKAETGD

-126 LAGCSLVQYTVLRR
+126 LAACSLVQYTVLRR

-155 DNIRTPFVMGVLSP
+155 DKIRTPFVMGVLSP

-241 EDIRADYSQ
+241 EGIRADYSQ

-256 THKRLIAGMPLAFGE
+256 THRRLIAGMPLAFGE

-308 NPQKSDS
+308 NPQKADS
-315 TPVGAVVTAE
+315 TPVGAVVTTE
-325 ERLNIRAKAS
+325 KPLNIRAKAS
-335 ASSVVVGSY
+335 ARSAVVGSY
-344 EHGTAI
+344 EPGTAI

-356 GGWGRTDRGWI
+356 DGWGRTDRGWI
-367 ALDYVTLSEDSI
+367 FMDYVTLSENALF
-379 SGTTGSASISGTTG
+379 GTTGEASI
-393 SASMGIWGLYYT
+393 GIWDLYYT
-405 LPEGCVQVTL
+405 LPEGCFQLTL
-415 EASQERNEQELREG
+415 EASEDRDEEELREG

-458 WGMENVGYMASGTL
+458 WGMENVGYFASGTL
-472 ASGYTVE
+472 DSGYTVE
-479 FFSDVPEGQPKT
+479 FFSDVPEGQPRT
-491 LLNRHN
+491 LRNAHN

-518 VESAI
+518 VENAI
-523 LRTVSFGSDT
+523 LNTLSFGSET
-533 AEVSSSVP
+533 AAIPSSLP

-565 DGETIGAIDTY
+565 DGETVGQIDTY

-585 YADFKWL
+585 YADFDWL
-592 AEAGVSDAD
+592 AEAGVADVSDSS
-601 DQMIIEKELILSGG
+601 LILMAG
-615 SSLYGDWEIEV
+615 SSLYGDWDLQA

-632 SQPQTVKRWHT
+632 GQPQTVKRWHT

-658 TKISEGEYWNLMSL
+658 TKISEGEYRNLMSL

-679 ETTLGQDAH
+679 EATIATQPPQEGSEY
-688 WGESFLSNDG
+688 WGESFLSDDG
-698 TVSFQADIS
+698 TVTFQAGVY
-707 YDPTEPAEEGTL
+707 YDPAQLTGEGVMTQAEL
-719 SAPEMLA
+719 IS

-747 GYTDVECFVNLTDL
+747 GYTDVECFVNLTGLHLEQRQEKPVL
-761 VLETRKT
+761 VVE
-768 DSGEEIPQ
+768 
-776 LIVMG
+776 G

-789 GNTIGQELGIHELM
+789 GNSIGQELGIRELM

>member
-76 TYRPVEPVTPASGE
+76 TYRPVEPVVPAFGE
-90 LGQEVA
+90 IGQEDA
-96 RPESAETVKAKTGA
+96 RPEPAETVKAETGA

-126 LAGCSLVQYTVLRR
+126 LAGCSLVQYIVLRR
-140 KLREAVPYRGEILLS
+140 KLREAAPYRGEVYLS
-155 DNIRTPFVMGVLSP
+155 DSIATPFVMGVIAP
-169 KIYLPWDTPQ
+169 KIYLPSDTPIA
-179 EERRFII
+179 ERRFII
-186 AHERQH
+186 AHERH
-192 IHRGDPLW
+192 HLHRGDPLW

-298 CLAVLAVCAL
+298 CLVVLAVCAL
-308 NPQKSDS
+308 NPQKTDS
-315 TPVGAVVTAE
+315 TPMGAVVTTE
-325 ERLNIRAKAS
+325 KPLNIRAEAS
-335 ASSVVVGSY
+335 ALSAVVGSY
-344 EHGTAI
+344 EPGTAI
-350 TILERK
+350 TILERRD
-356 GGWGRTDRGWI
+356 GWGRTDRGWI
-367 ALDYVTLSEDSI
+367 FMDYVTLSENALF
-379 SGTTGSASISGTTG
+379 GTTGEASI
-393 SASMGIWGLYYT
+393 GIWDLYYT
-405 LPEGCVQVTL
+405 LPEGCVQMTL
-415 EASQERNEQELREG
+415 EASEDRDEEELREG

-509 FNEYTVSPE
+509 FNGYTVSPE

-523 LRTVSFGSDT
+523 LKTVSFGSDT
-533 AEVSSSVP
+533 AVIPSSLP

-551 SLKSGEN
+551 SLKSGKN
-558 GAILFVK
+558 RAILFVK

-585 YADFKWL
+585 YADFDWL
-592 AEAGVSDAD
+592 AEAGVSDVSD
-601 DQMIIEKELILSGG
+601 SSLILMAG
-615 SSLYGDWEIEV
+615 SSLYGDWELTA

-632 SQPQTVKRWHT
+632 GQPQTVKRWHT

-658 TKISEGEYWNLMSL
+658 TKISEGEYRNLMSL

-679 ETTLGQDAH
+679 ETTLSQDAH

-707 YDPTEPAEEGTL
+707 YDPTAPAEEGTM

-733 AGTMDGFGLGTKEM
+733 AGTMDGFGLGTKEL

-781 FVIYKFSD
+781 FVIYRFSD
-789 GNTIGQELGIHELM
+789 GNTVGQELGIHELM

>member
-66 VTTSQGLSTV
+66 VTTTQGLSTV
-76 TYRPVEPVTPASGE
+76 TYRPMEPVVPASGE
-90 LGQEVA
+90 IGQEAA
-96 RPESAETVKAKTGA
+96 RPEPAETVKAETGL

-126 LAGCSLVQYTVLRR
+126 LAGYSLVQYTVLRR

-155 DNIRTPFVMGVLSP
+155 DKIRTPFVMGVLSP

-280 MARWRRPKV
+280 MVRWRRPKV

-298 CLAVLAVCAL
+298 CLVVLAVCAL

-315 TPVGAVVTAE
+315 TPMRAVVTTE
-325 ERLNIRAKAS
+325 KPLNIRAEAS
-335 ASSVVVGSY
+335 ALSAVVGSY
-344 EHGTAI
+344 EPGTAI

-356 GGWGRTDRGWI
+356 DDWGRTDRGWI
-367 ALDYVTLSEDSI
+367 FMDYVTLSENALF
-379 SGTTGSASISGTTG
+379 GTIGEASI
-393 SASMGIWGLYYT
+393 GIWDLYYT
-405 LPEGCVQVTL
+405 LPEGCVQMTV
-415 EASQERNEQELREG
+415 EAGEERNEQELREG

-509 FNEYTVSPE
+509 FNGYTVSPE

-523 LRTVSFGSDT
+523 LKTVSFGSDT
-533 AEVSSSVP
+533 AVIPSSLP

-551 SLKSGEN
+551 SLKSGKN
-558 GAILFVK
+558 RAILFVK

-585 YADFKWL
+585 YVDYYPWL
-592 AEAGVSDAD
+592 AEAGISDVND
-601 DQMIIEKELILSGG
+601 YELIRSGG
-615 SSLYGDWEIEV
+615 SSLYGDWELTA

-632 SQPQTVKRWHT
+632 GQPQTVKRWHT
-643 FFIAERKVYDVWFDL
+643 FFIADRKVYDVWFDL

-679 ETTLGQDAH
+679 ETTIATQPPQEGSEY

-698 TVSFQADIS
+698 TVSFQADVY
-707 YDPTEPAEEGTL
+707 YDPAQLTGEGVMTQAEL
-719 SAPEMLA
+719 IS

-747 GYTDVECFVNLTDL
+747 GYTDVECFVNLTGLHLEQRQEKPVL
-761 VLETRKT
+761 VVE
-768 DSGEEIPQ
+768 
-776 LIVMG
+776 G

-789 GNTIGQELGIHELM
+789 GNSIGQELGIRELM

>member
-66 VTTSQGLSTV
+66 VTTTQGLSTV
-76 TYRPVEPVTPASGE
+76 TYRPVEPVIPASGE
-90 LGQEVA
+90 IGQEDA
-96 RPESAETVKAKTGA
+96 RPEPAETVKTETGA
-110 QAMTLAA
+110 QVMTLAA

-140 KLREAVPYRGEILLS
+140 KLREAAPYRGEVYLS
-155 DNIRTPFVMGVLSP
+155 DSIATPFVMGVITP
-169 KIYLPWDTPQ
+169 KIYLPSDTPIA
-179 EERRFII
+179 ERRFII
-186 AHERQH
+186 AHERH
-192 IHRGDPLW
+192 HLHRGDPLW

-298 CLAVLAVCAL
+298 CLVVLAVCAL

-315 TPVGAVVTAE
+315 TPVGAVVTTE
-325 ERLNIRAKAS
+325 KPLNIRAEAS
-335 ASSVVVGSY
+335 ALSAVVGRY
-344 EHGTAI
+344 EPGTAI
-350 TILERK
+350 TILERRD
-356 GGWGRTDRGWI
+356 GWGRTDRGWI
-367 ALDYVTLSEDSI
+367 FMDYVTLSENALF
-379 SGTTGSASISGTTG
+379 GTTGEASI
-393 SASMGIWGLYYT
+393 GIWDLYYT
-405 LPEGCVQVTL
+405 LPEGCVQLTL
-415 EASQERNEQELREG
+415 EASEDRDEEELREG

-509 FNEYTVSPE
+509 FNGYTVSPE

-523 LRTVSFGSDT
+523 LKTVSFGSDT
-533 AEVSSSVP
+533 AVIPSSLP

-551 SLKSGEN
+551 SLKSGKN
-558 GAILFVK
+558 RAILFVK
-565 DGETIGAIDTY
+565 DGETVGQIDTY

-585 YADFKWL
+585 YVDYYPWL
-592 AEAGVSDAD
+592 AEAGISDVD
-601 DQMIIEKELILSGG
+601 DYELIRSGG
-615 SSLYGDWEIEV
+615 SSLYGDWDLQA

-632 SQPQTVKRWHT
+632 GQPQTVKRWHT

-658 TKISEGEYWNLMSL
+658 TKISEGEYRNLMSL

-679 ETTLGQDAH
+679 ETTLSQDAH

-707 YDPTEPAEEGTL
+707 YDPTAPAEEGTL

-747 GYTDVECFVNLTDL
+747 GYTDVECFVNLTGLHLEQRQEKPVL
-761 VLETRKT
+761 VVE
-768 DSGEEIPQ
+768 
-776 LIVMG
+776 G

-789 GNTIGQELGIHELM
+789 GNSIGQELGIRELM

>member
-76 TYRPVEPVTPASGE
+76 IYRPVEPVIPASGE
-90 LGQEVA
+90 IGQEAA
-96 RPESAETVKAKTGA
+96 RPEPAETVKTETGA

-126 LAGCSLVQYTVLRR
+126 LAGCSLVQYIVLRR

-155 DNIRTPFVMGVLSP
+155 DKIRTPFVMGVLSP

-179 EERRFII
+179 EEQRFII

-241 EDIRADYSQ
+241 EGIRADYSQ

-298 CLAVLAVCAL
+298 CLVVLAVCAL

-315 TPVGAVVTAE
+315 TPMRAVVTTE
-325 ERLNIRAKAS
+325 KPLNIRAKAS
-335 ASSVVVGSY
+335 ALSAVVGSY
-344 EHGTAI
+344 EPGTAI

-356 GGWGRTDRGWI
+356 DDWGRTDRGWI
-367 ALDYVTLSEDSI
+367 FMDYVTLSEDSI
-379 SGTTGSASISGTTG
+379 SGTTGSAS
-393 SASMGIWGLYYT
+393 MGIWDLYYT

-415 EASQERNEQELREG
+415 EAGEDRDEEELREG

-497 VYLWE
+497 VYWWE

-518 VESAI
+518 VENAI
-523 LRTVSFGSDT
+523 LNTLSFGIEK
-533 AEVSSSVP
+533 AAIPSSLP
-541 IDLAMLPESV
+541 IDLAMLPENV
-551 SLKSGEN
+551 SLKSGKN
-558 GAILFVK
+558 RAILFVK
-565 DGETIGAIDTY
+565 DGETVGQIDTY

-585 YADFKWL
+585 YADFDWL
-592 AEAGVSDAD
+592 AEAGVSDVSD
-601 DQMIIEKELILSGG
+601 SSLILMAG
-615 SSLYGDWEIEV
+615 SSLYGDWDLQA

-632 SQPQTVKRWHT
+632 GQPQTVRRWHT

-658 TKISEGEYWNLMSL
+658 TKISEGEYRNLMSL

-679 ETTLGQDAH
+679 ETTLSQDAH

-747 GYTDVECFVNLTDL
+747 GYTDVECFVNLTGLHLEQRQEKQVL
-761 VLETRKT
+761 VVE
-768 DSGEEIPQ
+768 
-776 LIVMG
+776 G

>member
-66 VTTSQGLSTV
+66 VTTTQGLSTV

-90 LGQEVA
+90 IGQEDT
-96 RPESAETVKAKTGA
+96 RPEPAEAVKAETGD

-155 DNIRTPFVMGVLSP
+155 DKIRTPFVMGVLSS

-315 TPVGAVVTAE
+315 TPVGAVVTTE
-325 ERLNIRAKAS
+325 KPLNIRAKAS

-367 ALDYVTLSEDSI
+367 ALDYVTLSENAI

-415 EASQERNEQELREG
+415 EASEDRNEKELREG

-446 GADWLEELVFPE
+446 GADWLEKLVFPE
-458 WGMENVGYMASGTL
+458 WGMENVGYIASGTL

-502 NRIYDVW
+502 NQIYDVW

-518 VESAI
+518 VENAI
-523 LRTVSFGSDT
+523 LKTVSFGSDT

-551 SLKSGEN
+551 SLKSGKN
-558 GAILFVK
+558 RAILFVK
-565 DGETIGAIDTY
+565 DGETIGQIDTY
-576 DIPDSVENP
+576 EIPDSVENP
-585 YADFKWL
+585 YADFDWL
-592 AEAGVSDAD
+592 AEAGVSDVSD
-601 DQMIIEKELILSGG
+601 SSLILMAG
-615 SSLYGDWEIEV
+615 SSLYGDWDLQA
-626 ESDVIP
+626 ESDVP
-632 SQPQTVKRWHT
+632 PGQPQTVNRMHT
-643 FFIAERKVYDVWFDL
+643 FFIADRKVYDVWFDL
-658 TKISEGEYWNLMSL
+658 MKISEGEYRNLMSL

-679 ETTLGQDAH
+679 ETTLSQDAH

-733 AGTMDGFGLGTKEM
+733 AGTMDGFGLGTKEL

-781 FVIYKFSD
+781 FVIYRFSD
-789 GNTIGQELGIHELM
+789 GNTVGQELGIHELM

>member
-66 VTTSQGLSTV
+66 VTTTQGLSTV
-76 TYRPVEPVTPASGE
+76 TYRPVEPVIPASGE
-90 LGQEVA
+90 IGQEVA
-96 RPESAETVKAKTGA
+96 RPESAETVKTETGA

-126 LAGCSLVQYTVLRR
+126 LAGCSLVQYIVLRR
-140 KLREAVPYRGEILLS
+140 KLREAVPYRGEVYLS
-155 DNIRTPFVMGVLSP
+155 DSIATPFVMGVIAP
-169 KIYLPWDTPQ
+169 KIYLPSDTPIA
-179 EERRFII
+179 ERRFII
-186 AHERQH
+186 AHERH
-192 IHRGDPLW
+192 HLHRGDPLW
-200 KLLGYLALCVHWFNP
+200 KLLGYLALCIHWFNP

-298 CLAVLAVCAL
+298 CLVVLAVCAL

-315 TPVGAVVTAE
+315 TPMGAVVTTE
-325 ERLNIRAKAS
+325 KPLNIRAKAS
-335 ASSVVVGSY
+335 ARSVVVGRY
-344 EHGTAI
+344 EPGTAI
-350 TILERK
+350 TILERRD
-356 GGWGRTDRGWI
+356 GWGRTDRGWI
-367 ALDYVTLSEDSI
+367 FMDYVTLSENALF
-379 SGTTGSASISGTTG
+379 GTIGEASI
-393 SASMGIWGLYYT
+393 GIWDLYYT
-405 LPEGCVQVTL
+405 LPEGCVQMTL
-415 EASQERNEQELREG
+415 EASEDRDEEELREG

-509 FNEYTVSPE
+509 FNGYTVSPE

-523 LRTVSFGSDT
+523 LNTLSFGIEK
-533 AEVSSSVP
+533 AVIPSSLP

-551 SLKSGEN
+551 SLKSGKN
-558 GAILFVK
+558 RAILFVK
-565 DGETIGAIDTY
+565 DGETVGQIDTY

-585 YADFKWL
+585 YADFDWL
-592 AEAGVSDAD
+592 AEAGVSDVSD
-601 DQMIIEKELILSGG
+601 SSLILMAG
-615 SSLYGDWEIEV
+615 SSLYGDWDLQA

-632 SQPQTVKRWHT
+632 GQPQTVKRWHT
-643 FFIAERKVYDVWFDL
+643 LFIAERKVYDVWFDL
-658 TKISEGEYWNLMSL
+658 TKISEGEYRNLMSL

-679 ETTLGQDAH
+679 ETTLSQDAH
-688 WGESFLSNDG
+688 WDESFLSNDG

-707 YDPTEPAEEGTL
+707 YDPTAPAEEGIL

-789 GNTIGQELGIHELM
+789 GNTIGQELGIRELM

>member
-16 SIVIAVVLLARLLLR
+16 SIVVAVVLLARLLLR

-66 VTTSQGLSTV
+66 VTTTQGLSTV
-76 TYRPVEPVTPASGE
+76 TYRPVEPVTPASGK
-90 LGQEVA
+90 LGQENA
-96 RPESAETVKAKTGA
+96 RPEPAEAVKAETSA

-117 AVWLTVGGA
+117 AVWVTVGGA

-140 KLREAVPYRGEILLS
+140 KLREAAPYRGEILLS
-155 DNIRTPFVMGVLSP
+155 DKIRTPFVMGVLSP

-241 EDIRADYSQ
+241 EGIRADYSQ

-315 TPVGAVVTAE
+315 TPVGAVVTTE
-325 ERLNIRAKAS
+325 KPLNIRAEAS
-335 ASSVVVGSY
+335 ARSAVVGRY
-344 EHGTAI
+344 EPGTAI

-356 GGWGRTDRGWI
+356 DGWGRTDRGWI
-367 ALDYVTLSEDSI
+367 FMDYVTLSENALF
-379 SGTTGSASISGTTG
+379 GTTGEASI
-393 SASMGIWGLYYT
+393 GIWDLYYT
-405 LPEGCVQVTL
+405 LPEGCVQLTL
-415 EASQERNEQELREG
+415 EASEDRDEEELREG

-497 VYLWE
+497 VYWWE

-518 VESAI
+518 VENAI
-523 LRTVSFGSDT
+523 LNTLSFGSET
-533 AEVSSSVP
+533 AAIPSSLP

-551 SLKSGEN
+551 SLKSGKN
-558 GAILFVK
+558 RAILFVK
-565 DGETIGAIDTY
+565 DGETVGQIDTY

-585 YADFKWL
+585 YVDYYPWL
-592 AEAGVSDAD
+592 AEVGISDVD
-601 DQMIIEKELILSGG
+601 DYELIRSGG
-615 SSLYGDWEIEV
+615 SSLYGDWDLQA

-632 SQPQTVKRWHT
+632 GQPQTVKRWHT

-679 ETTLGQDAH
+679 ETTLSQDAH

-707 YDPTEPAEEGTL
+707 YDPTAPAEEGTM

-789 GNTIGQELGIHELM
+789 GNTIGQELGIRELM

>member
-66 VTTSQGLSTV
+66 VTTTQGLSTV
-76 TYRPVEPVTPASGE
+76 TYRPVEPAIPASGE
-90 LGQEVA
+90 IGQEAA
-96 RPESAETVKAKTGA
+96 RAESAETVKTETGA

-126 LAGCSLVQYTVLRR
+126 LAACSLVQYTVLRR

-155 DNIRTPFVMGVLSP
+155 DKIRTPFVMGVLSP

-298 CLAVLAVCAL
+298 CLVVLAVCAL

-315 TPVGAVVTAE
+315 SPVGAVVTTE
-325 ERLNIRAKAS
+325 KPLNIRAEAS
-335 ASSVVVGSY
+335 ARSVVVGRY
-344 EHGTAI
+344 EPGTAI

-356 GGWGRTDRGWI
+356 DGWGRTDRGWI
-367 ALDYVTLSEDSI
+367 ALVYVTLSENAI
-379 SGTTGSASISGTTG
+379 SGTIGEASI
-393 SASMGIWGLYYT
+393 GIWDLYYT
-405 LPEGCVQVTL
+405 LPEGCVQMTL
-415 EASQERNEQELREG
+415 EASEDRDEEELLEG

-509 FNEYTVSPE
+509 FNGYTVSPE

-523 LRTVSFGSDT
+523 LNTLSFGSET
-533 AEVSSSVP
+533 AAIPSSLP

-551 SLKSGEN
+551 SLKSGKN
-558 GAILFVK
+558 RAILFVK
-565 DGETIGAIDTY
+565 DGETVGQIDTY

-585 YADFKWL
+585 YVDYYPWL
-592 AEAGVSDAD
+592 AEAGISDVND
-601 DQMIIEKELILSGG
+601 DELIRSGG
-615 SSLYGDWEIEV
+615 SSLYGDWELTA

-632 SQPQTVKRWHT
+632 GQPQMVKRWHT

-679 ETTLGQDAH
+679 ETTLSQDAH

-707 YDPTEPAEEGTL
+707 YDPTAPAEEGTM

-733 AGTMDGFGLGTKEM
+733 AGTMDGFGLGTKEL

-781 FVIYKFSD
+781 FVIYRFSD
-789 GNTIGQELGIHELM
+789 GNTVGQELGIHELM

>member
-66 VTTSQGLSTV
+66 VTTTQGLSTV
-76 TYRPVEPVTPASGE
+76 TYRPVESVIPASGE
-90 LGQEVA
+90 LGQEAA
-96 RPESAETVKAKTGA
+96 RPETAETVKAKTGA

-200 KLLGYLALCVHWFNP
+200 KLLGYAALCVHWFNP

-325 ERLNIRAKAS
+325 KPLNIRAEAS
-335 ASSVVVGSY
+335 ALSAVVGSY
-344 EHGTAI
+344 EPGTAI
-350 TILERK
+350 TILERRD
-356 GGWGRTDRGWI
+356 GWGRTDRGWI
-367 ALDYVTLSEDSI
+367 FMDYVTLSENALF
-379 SGTTGSASISGTTG
+379 GTTGEASI
-393 SASMGIWGLYYT
+393 GIWDLYYT
-405 LPEGCVQVTL
+405 LPEGCVQMTL
-415 EASQERNEQELREG
+415 EASEDRDEEELREG

-472 ASGYTVE
+472 NSGYTVE

-491 LLNRHN
+491 LFNRHN
-497 VYLWE
+497 VYWWE

-523 LRTVSFGSDT
+523 LNTLSFGIEK
-533 AEVSSSVP
+533 AVIPSSLP

-551 SLKSGEN
+551 SLKSGKNRE
-558 GAILFVK
+558 ILFVK
-565 DGETIGAIDTY
+565 DGETVGQIDTY

-585 YADFKWL
+585 YADFDWL
-592 AEAGVSDAD
+592 AEAGVADVSDSS
-601 DQMIIEKELILSGG
+601 LILMAG
-615 SSLYGDWEIEV
+615 SSLYGDWDLQA

-632 SQPQTVKRWHT
+632 GQPQTVKRWHT

-679 ETTLGQDAH
+679 ETTLSQDAH

-707 YDPTEPAEEGTL
+707 YDPTAPAEEGTM

-733 AGTMDGFGLGTKEM
+733 AGTMDGFGLGTKEL

-761 VLETRKT
+761 ILETRKT

>member
-66 VTTSQGLSTV
+66 VTTTQGLSTV
-76 TYRPVEPVTPASGE
+76 TYRPVEPVIPVSGE
-90 LGQEVA
+90 IGQENA
-96 RPESAETVKAKTGA
+96 RPEPAETVKTETGA

-155 DNIRTPFVMGVLSP
+155 DKIRTPFVMGVLSP

-298 CLAVLAVCAL
+298 CLVVLAVCAL

-315 TPVGAVVTAE
+315 TPVGAVVTTE
-325 ERLNIRAKAS
+325 KPLNIRAEAS
-335 ASSVVVGSY
+335 ARSAVVGRY
-344 EHGTAI
+344 EPGTAI

-356 GGWGRTDRGWI
+356 DGWGRTDRGWI
-367 ALDYVTLSEDSI
+367 FMDYVTLSENALF
-379 SGTTGSASISGTTG
+379 GTTGEASI
-393 SASMGIWGLYYT
+393 GIWDLYYT
-405 LPEGCVQVTL
+405 LPEGCVQMTL
-415 EASQERNEQELREG
+415 EASEDRDEEELREG

-509 FNEYTVSPE
+509 FNGYTVSPE

-523 LRTVSFGSDT
+523 LKTVSFGSDT
-533 AEVSSSVP
+533 AVIPSSLP

-551 SLKSGEN
+551 SLKSGKN
-558 GAILFVK
+558 RAILFVK
-565 DGETIGAIDTY
+565 DGETVGQIDTY

-585 YADFKWL
+585 YVDYYPWL
-592 AEAGVSDAD
+592 AEAGISDVND
-601 DQMIIEKELILSGG
+601 YELIRSGG
-615 SSLYGDWEIEV
+615 SSLYGDWELTA

-632 SQPQTVKRWHT
+632 GQPQTVKRWHT
-643 FFIAERKVYDVWFDL
+643 FFIADRKVYDVWFDL

-679 ETTLGQDAH
+679 ETTIATQPPQEGSEY
-688 WGESFLSNDG
+688 WGESFLSDDG
-698 TVSFQADIS
+698 TVTFQADAY
-707 YDPTEPAEEGTL
+707 YDPAQLTGEGVMTQAEL
-719 SAPEMLA
+719 IS

-747 GYTDVECFVNLTDL
+747 GYTDVECFVNLTGLHLEQRQEKPVL
-761 VLETRKT
+761 VVE
-768 DSGEEIPQ
+768 
-776 LIVMG
+776 G

-789 GNTIGQELGIHELM
+789 GNSIGQELGIRELM

>member
-76 TYRPVEPVTPASGE
+76 TYRPVEPVIPASGE
-90 LGQEVA
+90 LGQENA
-96 RPESAETVKAKTGA
+96 RPGPAETVKTETGA

-126 LAGCSLVQYTVLRR
+126 LAGCSLVQYIVLRR
-140 KLREAVPYRGEILLS
+140 KLREAAPYRGEVYLS
-155 DNIRTPFVMGVLSP
+155 DSIATPFVMGVIAP
-169 KIYLPWDTPQ
+169 KIYLPSDTPKA
-179 EERRFII
+179 EPRFII
-186 AHERQH
+186 AHERH
-192 IHRGDPLW
+192 HLHRGDPLW

-315 TPVGAVVTAE
+315 TPMGAVVTTE
-325 ERLNIRAKAS
+325 KPLNIRAKAS

-344 EHGTAI
+344 EPGTAI

-367 ALDYVTLSEDSI
+367 FMDYVTLSENAI
-379 SGTTGSASISGTTG
+379 SGTTGSAIIAITG
-393 SASMGIWGLYYT
+393 SASIDVWDLYYT
-405 LPEGCVQVTL
+405 LPEGCTQMTV
-415 EASQERNEQELREG
+415 EAGEDRNEQELREG

-509 FNEYTVSPE
+509 FDEYTVSPE
-518 VESAI
+518 VENAI
-523 LRTVSFGSDT
+523 LQTVSFGSDT
-533 AEVSSSVP
+533 LAVPSSVP
-541 IDLAMLPESV
+541 IDLAMLPENV
-551 SLKSGEN
+551 SQKSGEN

-585 YADFKWL
+585 YADYYPWL
-592 AEAGVSDAD
+592 AEAGISDVND
-601 DQMIIEKELILSGG
+601 DELIRSGG
-615 SSLYGDWEIEV
+615 SSHYGDWDLQA

-632 SQPQTVKRWHT
+632 GQPQMVKRWHT

-679 ETTLGQDAH
+679 ETTLSQDAH

-707 YDPTEPAEEGTL
+707 YDPTAPAEEGTL

>member
-66 VTTSQGLSTV
+66 VSTTQGLSTV
-76 TYRPVEPVTPASGE
+76 TYRPVEPVIPASGE
-90 LGQEVA
+90 IGREAA
-96 RPESAETVKAKTGA
+96 RPEPAETVKAATGA
-110 QAMTLAA
+110 QAKTLAV

-126 LAGCSLVQYTVLRR
+126 LAGCSLVQYIVLRR
-140 KLREAVPYRGEILLS
+140 KLREAAPYRGEVYLS
-155 DNIRTPFVMGVLSP
+155 DSIATPFVMGVIAP
-169 KIYLPWDTPQ
+169 KIYLPSDTPIA
-179 EERRFII
+179 ERRFII
-186 AHERQH
+186 AHERH
-192 IHRGDPLW
+192 HLHRGDPLW

-289 WVSGICAVL
+289 WVSGICAML
-298 CLAVLAVCAL
+298 CLVVLAVCAL

-315 TPVGAVVTAE
+315 TPMGAVVTTE
-325 ERLNIRAKAS
+325 KPLNIRAEAS
-335 ASSVVVGSY
+335 ARSAVVGSY
-344 EHGTAI
+344 EPGTAI

-356 GGWGRTDRGWI
+356 DGWGRTDRGWI
-367 ALDYVTLSEDSI
+367 FMDYVTLSENALF
-379 SGTTGSASISGTTG
+379 GTTGEASI
-393 SASMGIWGLYYT
+393 GIWDLYYT
-405 LPEGCVQVTL
+405 LPEGCVQLTL
-415 EASQERNEQELREG
+415 EASEDRDEEELREG

-523 LRTVSFGSDT
+523 LNTLSFGIEK
-533 AEVSSSVP
+533 AVIPSSLP

-551 SLKSGEN
+551 SLKSGKN
-558 GAILFVK
+558 RAILFVK
-565 DGETIGAIDTY
+565 DGETVGAIDTY

-585 YADFKWL
+585 YVDYYPWL
-592 AEAGVSDAD
+592 AEAGISDVND
-601 DQMIIEKELILSGG
+601 YELIRSGG
-615 SSLYGDWEIEV
+615 SSLYGDWELHA
-626 ESDVIP
+626 ESDVP
-632 SQPQTVKRWHT
+632 PGQPQTVNRMHT
-643 FFIAERKVYDVWFDL
+643 FFIAGRKVYDVWFDL
-658 TKISEGEYWNLMSL
+658 MKISAGEYGNLMSL

-679 ETTLGQDAH
+679 ETTVVTQPPQEGSEY
-688 WGESFLSNDG
+688 WGESFLSDDG
-698 TVSFQADIS
+698 TVTFQADVY
-707 YDPTEPAEEGTL
+707 YDPAQLTGEGVMTQAEL
-719 SAPEMLA
+719 IS

-747 GYTDVECFVNLTDL
+747 GYTDVECFVNLTGLHLEQRQEKPVL
-761 VLETRKT
+761 VVE
-768 DSGEEIPQ
+768 
-776 LIVMG
+776 G

-789 GNTIGQELGIHELM
+789 GNSIGQELGIRELM

>member
-66 VTTSQGLSTV
+66 VTTTQGLSTV

-90 LGQEVA
+90 LGQEKA
-96 RPESAETVKAKTGA
+96 RQEPTETVKAETGL

-126 LAGCSLVQYTVLRR
+126 LAGCSLVQYIVLRR
-140 KLREAVPYRGEILLS
+140 KLREAAPYRGEVYLS
-155 DNIRTPFVMGVLSP
+155 DSIATPFVMGVIAP
-169 KIYLPWDTPQ
+169 KIYLPSDTPIA
-179 EERRFII
+179 ERRFII
-186 AHERQH
+186 AHERH
-192 IHRGDPLW
+192 HLHRGDPLW

-298 CLAVLAVCAL
+298 CLVVLAVCAL

-315 TPVGAVVTAE
+315 TPMGAVVTTE
-325 ERLNIRAKAS
+325 KPLNIRAEAS
-335 ASSVVVGSY
+335 ARSAVVGRY
-344 EHGTAI
+344 EPGTAI

-356 GGWGRTDRGWI
+356 DGWGRTDRGWI
-367 ALDYVTLSEDSI
+367 FMDYVTLSENALF
-379 SGTTGSASISGTTG
+379 GTIGEASI
-393 SASMGIWGLYYT
+393 GIWDLYYT
-405 LPEGCVQVTL
+405 LPEGCVQMTL
-415 EASQERNEQELREG
+415 ELGEDRDEEELREG

-502 NRIYDVW
+502 NQIYDVW

-533 AEVSSSVP
+533 AAIPSSLP

-551 SLKSGEN
+551 SLKSGKN
-558 GAILFVK
+558 RAILFVK

-585 YADFKWL
+585 YVDYYPWL
-592 AEAGVSDAD
+592 AEAGISDVND
-601 DQMIIEKELILSGG
+601 YELIRSGG
-615 SSLYGDWEIEV
+615 SSLYGDWELTA

-632 SQPQTVKRWHT
+632 GQPQTVKRWHT
-643 FFIAERKVYDVWFDL
+643 FFIADRKVYDVWFDL
-658 TKISEGEYWNLMSL
+658 TKISEGEYGNLMSL

-679 ETTLGQDAH
+679 ETTLSQDAH
-688 WGESFLSNDG
+688 WDESFLSNDG

-707 YDPTEPAEEGTL
+707 YDPTAPAEEGTL

>member
-66 VTTSQGLSTV
+66 VTTTQGLSTV
-76 TYRPVEPVTPASGE
+76 TYRPVEPVIPAFGKI
-90 LGQEVA
+90 GQKAA
-96 RPESAETVKAKTGA
+96 RPEPAETVKAETGL

-126 LAGCSLVQYTVLRR
+126 LAGCSLVQYIVLRR
-140 KLREAVPYRGEILLS
+140 KLREAAPYRGEVYLS
-155 DNIRTPFVMGVLSP
+155 DSIATPFVMGVIAP
-169 KIYLPWDTPQ
+169 KIYLPSDTPKA
-179 EERRFII
+179 ERRFII
-186 AHERQH
+186 AHERH
-192 IHRGDPLW
+192 HLRRGDPLW

-298 CLAVLAVCAL
+298 CLVVLAVCAL
-308 NPQKSDS
+308 NPQKADS

-325 ERLNIRAKAS
+325 EPLNIRAKAS
-335 ASSVVVGSY
+335 ARSAVVGSY
-344 EHGTAI
+344 EPGTAI

-356 GGWGRTDRGWI
+356 DGWGRTDRGWI
-367 ALDYVTLSEDSI
+367 FMDYVTLSEN
-379 SGTTGSASISGTTG
+379 AISGTTG
-393 SASMGIWGLYYT
+393 SASMGIWDLYYT
-405 LPEGCVQVTL
+405 LPEGCVQMTL
-415 EASQERNEQELREG
+415 EAGEDRNEQELREG

-446 GADWLEELVFPE
+446 GADWLEELAFPE
-458 WGMENVGYMASGTL
+458 WGMENVGYIASGTL
-472 ASGYTVE
+472 DSGYTVE

-518 VESAI
+518 VENAI
-523 LRTVSFGSDT
+523 LKTVSFGSDT

-551 SLKSGEN
+551 SLKSGKN
-558 GAILFVK
+558 RAILFVK
-565 DGETIGAIDTY
+565 DGETVGQIDTY

-585 YADFKWL
+585 YADFDWL
-592 AEAGVSDAD
+592 AEAGISDVND
-601 DQMIIEKELILSGG
+601 DELIRSGG
-615 SSLYGDWEIEV
+615 SSLYGDWELTA

-632 SQPQTVKRWHT
+632 GQPQMVKRWHT

-679 ETTLGQDAH
+679 ETTLSQDAH

-707 YDPTEPAEEGTL
+707 YDPTAPAEEGTL

-768 DSGEEIPQ
+768 ASGEEIPQ

>member
-66 VTTSQGLSTV
+66 VTTTQGLSTV

-90 LGQEVA
+90 LGQENA
-96 RPESAETVKAKTGA
+96 RQEPAGAVKAETGA

-140 KLREAVPYRGEILLS
+140 KLREAAPYRGEVYLS
-155 DNIRTPFVMGVLSP
+155 DSIATPFVMGVIAP
-169 KIYLPWDTPQ
+169 KIYLPSDTPIA
-179 EERRFII
+179 ERRFII
-186 AHERQH
+186 AHERH
-192 IHRGDPLW
+192 HLHRGDPLW
-200 KLLGYLALCVHWFNP
+200 KLLGYLALCIHWFNP

-298 CLAVLAVCAL
+298 CLVVLAVCAL

-315 TPVGAVVTAE
+315 TPMGAVVTTE
-325 ERLNIRAKAS
+325 KPLNIRAEAS
-335 ASSVVVGSY
+335 ALSAVVGRY
-344 EHGTAI
+344 EPGTAI

-356 GGWGRTDRGWI
+356 DGWGRTDRGWI
-367 ALDYVTLSEDSI
+367 FMDYVTLSENALF
-379 SGTTGSASISGTTG
+379 GTIGEASI
-393 SASMGIWGLYYT
+393 GIWDLYYT
-405 LPEGCVQVTL
+405 LPEGCVQMTL
-415 EASQERNEQELREG
+415 EASEDRDEEELREG

-472 ASGYTVE
+472 NSGYTVE

-523 LRTVSFGSDT
+523 LRTVRFGSDT
-533 AEVSSSVP
+533 AAIPSSLP

-558 GAILFVK
+558 GTTLFVK
-565 DGETIGAIDTY
+565 DGKTIGAIDTY

-585 YADFKWL
+585 YADYYPWL
-592 AEAGVSDAD
+592 AEAGISDVND
-601 DQMIIEKELILSGG
+601 DELIRSGG
-615 SSLYGDWEIEV
+615 SSLYGDWDLQA

-632 SQPQTVKRWHT
+632 GQPQTVKRWHT

-658 TKISEGEYWNLMSL
+658 TKISEGEYRNLMSL

-679 ETTLGQDAH
+679 ETTLSQDAH

-707 YDPTEPAEEGTL
+707 YDPTAPAEEGTM

-733 AGTMDGFGLGTKEM
+733 AGTMDGFGLGTKEL

-781 FVIYKFSD
+781 FVIYRFSD
-789 GNTIGQELGIHELM
+789 GNTVGQELGIHELM

>member
-76 TYRPVEPVTPASGE
+76 TYRPVEPVIPASGE
-90 LGQEVA
+90 IGQEDA
-96 RPESAETVKAKTGA
+96 RPEPAETVKAETGL

-126 LAGCSLVQYTVLRR
+126 LAGCSLVQYIVLRR

-241 EDIRADYSQ
+241 EGIRADYSK

-298 CLAVLAVCAL
+298 CLVVLAVCAL

-315 TPVGAVVTAE
+315 TPVGAVVTTE
-325 ERLNIRAKAS
+325 KPLNIRAEAS
-335 ASSVVVGSY
+335 ARSAVVGRY
-344 EHGTAI
+344 EPGTAI

-356 GGWGRTDRGWI
+356 DGWGRTDRGWI
-367 ALDYVTLSEDSI
+367 FMDYVTLSENAI
-379 SGTTGSASISGTTG
+379 SGTTGSAIIAITG
-393 SASMGIWGLYYT
+393 SASIDVWDLYYT
-405 LPEGCVQVTL
+405 LPEGCTQMTV
-415 EASQERNEQELREG
+415 EAGEDRNEQELREG

-472 ASGYTVE
+472 NSGYTVE

-491 LLNRHN
+491 LRNRHN
-497 VYLWE
+497 VYWWE

-523 LRTVSFGSDT
+523 LNTLSFGIEK
-533 AEVSSSVP
+533 AVIPSSLP
-541 IDLAMLPESV
+541 IDLAMLPENV
-551 SLKSGEN
+551 SLKSGKN
-558 GAILFVK
+558 RAILFVK

-576 DIPDSVENP
+576 DIPDSVDNP
-585 YADFKWL
+585 YADFDWL
-592 AEAGVSDAD
+592 AEAGVSDVSD
-601 DQMIIEKELILSGG
+601 SSLILMAG
-615 SSLYGDWEIEV
+615 SSLYGDWELQA

-632 SQPQTVKRWHT
+632 GQPQTVKRWHT

-658 TKISEGEYWNLMSL
+658 TKISEGEYRNLMSL

-698 TVSFQADIS
+698 TVSFQADVY
-707 YDPTEPAEEGTL
+707 YDPAQLTGEGVMTQAEL
-719 SAPEMLA
+719 IS

>member
-76 TYRPVEPVTPASGE
+76 TYRPVEPVVPASGE
-90 LGQEVA
+90 IGQEAA
-96 RPESAETVKAKTGA
+96 RPEPAETVKTETGA

-126 LAGCSLVQYTVLRR
+126 LAGCSLVQYIVLRR
-140 KLREAVPYRGEILLS
+140 KLREAAPYRGEVYLS
-155 DNIRTPFVMGVLSP
+155 DSIATPFVMGVIAP
-169 KIYLPWDTPQ
+169 KIYLPSDTPKA
-179 EERRFII
+179 ERRFII
-186 AHERQH
+186 AHERH
-192 IHRGDPLW
+192 HLHRGDPLW

-298 CLAVLAVCAL
+298 CLVVLAVCAL

-315 TPVGAVVTAE
+315 TPMRAVVTTE
-325 ERLNIRAKAS
+325 KPLNIRAEAS
-335 ASSVVVGSY
+335 ARSVVVGSY
-344 EHGTAI
+344 EPGTAI
-350 TILERK
+350 TILERND
-356 GGWGRTDRGWI
+356 GWGRTDRGWI
-367 ALDYVTLSEDSI
+367 FMDYVTLSENALF
-379 SGTTGSASISGTTG
+379 GTTGEASI
-393 SASMGIWGLYYT
+393 GIWDLYYT
-405 LPEGCVQVTL
+405 LPEGCVQMTL
-415 EASQERNEQELREG
+415 EASEDRDEEELREG
-429 NTVIGGVR
+429 NMVIGGVR

-551 SLKSGEN
+551 SLKSGKN
-558 GAILFVK
+558 RAILFVK
-565 DGETIGAIDTY
+565 DGETVGQIDTY

-585 YADFKWL
+585 YADFDWL
-592 AEAGVSDAD
+592 AEAGISDVND
-601 DQMIIEKELILSGG
+601 DELIRSGG
-615 SSLYGDWEIEV
+615 SSLYGDWDLQAEG
-626 ESDVIP
+626 DVIP
-632 SQPQTVKRWHT
+632 GQPQTVKRWHT

-679 ETTLGQDAH
+679 ETTLSQDAH

-707 YDPTEPAEEGTL
+707 YDPTAPAEEGTL